1 MGLGSMR
8 RALDSFILLAGLL
21 LVWQV
26 IFLLF
31 GDLAITPPIET
42 FAQALRMLG
51 SDRFRPE
58 LNETATAFA
67 AALAI
72 AVVTGLTLGLV
83 LGFHRLS
90 GEVFEPI
97 LSAVYSI
104 PKVTL
109 YPVILLIFGIGVSA
123 KVAFGTIHGIVP
135 IVIFTMD
142 AVRNI
147 RPVYVKVGRVYGLG
161 AMSMARTILIPAA
174 LPEIF
179 TGLRMG
185 FSLTLIGTL
194 IGEMFGALRGV
205 GFVLMRA
212 IGLHDVKTIMAITLL
227 LVVFAA
233 GVNALLLAID
243 RRLHHREVTVGM

>member
-1 MGLGSMR
+1 MQRTLD
-8 RALDSFILLAGLL
+8 ALILIGGLL
-21 LVWQV
+21 LGWQGLY
-26 IFLLF
+26 LLF
-31 GDLAITPPIET
+31 GDLAISAPLTT
-42 FAQALRMLG
+42 GAQALQLLQ
-51 SDRFRPE
+51 SERFRPE
-58 LNETATAFA
+58 LLETAKAFA
-67 AALAI
+67 WALLI
-72 AVVTGLTLGLV
+72 AVASGLALGLG

-109 YPVILLIFGIGVSA
+109 YPVILLIFGIGASA
-123 KVAFGTIHGIVP
+123 KVAFGAIHGIVP
-135 IVIFTMD
+135 VVIFTMD

-161 AMSMARTILIPAA
+161 PLAMARTILVPAA

-179 TGLRMG
+179 TGLRVG
-185 FSLTLIGTL
+185 FALTLIGTL

-233 GVNALLLAID
+233 CVNTLLLAVD
-243 RRLHHREVTVGM
+243 RRLHHRAATGGL